1 MDVDRRD
8 VLAMLSTMQGR
19 PAGIDADTIDSLEL
33 VWLLHQVEK
42 RNSVR
47 LDLDDDD
54 LSRMNTVDGAVAVLN
69 RVLLRERA

>member
-1 MDVDRRD
+1 
-8 VLAMLSTMQGR
+8 MQGR

-33 VWLLHQVEK
+33 VWLVHQVEE

-54 LSRMNTVDGAVAVLN
+54 LNRMYTVDGAVEVLN
-69 RVLLRERA
+69 RVLPRERP

>member
-1 MDVDRRD
+1 M
-8 VLAMLSTMQGR
+8 LATMQGR

-33 VWLLHQVEK
+33 VWLLHQVEE

-54 LSRMNTVDGAVAVLN
+54 LNAMGTIEGAVAVLN
-69 RVLLRERA
+69 RVLPHERS